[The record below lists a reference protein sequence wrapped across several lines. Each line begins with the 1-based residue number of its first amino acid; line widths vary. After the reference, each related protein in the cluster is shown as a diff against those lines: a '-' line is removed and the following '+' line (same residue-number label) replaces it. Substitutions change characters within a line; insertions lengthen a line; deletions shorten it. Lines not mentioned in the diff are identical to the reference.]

1 MPSTFTAIEIG
12 KSALLASRRAMDT
25 TGHNIANAATPGYSR
40 QQVILEPIIQRVDVV
55 SGTSGL
61 GVRVVDVQR
70 IRDPFIDGVLRG
82 EQAKKAGFESQ
93 KEVLDHLQILFAE
106 PSDSSMRN
114 FVDAYWAAWHDL
126 ASEPQSQAA
135 RAQLMETGCS
145 VADMFRHLGSQIDSL
160 TGDVEAAISST
171 VTKVNL
177 LSERIC
183 SLNTEISRA
192 LARKEPVG
200 DLMDRRDLL
209 IDELTELTG
218 ATVSYLDEGTV
229 KVSIGG
235 IPIVDKY
242 KSYPMSSAITSN
254 GVEFYVVT
262 GPNDSDKLL
271 LSGVSGA
278 LGGYKVA
285 RDEIVLKFRDE
296 LNSVALKFFEGI
308 NYIHQVDPETGAI
321 DSNAHYPTFFQF
333 SNDVLSTIKVTD
345 EIVNDPGKIRT
356 SIGLDGLDGEI
367 AHAIADY
374 IAGTP
379 NEFLSEIVTF
389 GSGFD
394 LSGGNF
400 TEKWMSIVGKL
411 GVEGQKVEIGHSTQ
425 ELLVKELA
433 NRRDSISGVSR
444 EEEIT
449 ELIRE
454 QHAFNAAAR
463 LISVADEMLDTIIN
477 RMGMSGR

>member
-160 TGDVEAAISST
+160 TGDVEAAVSST

-321 DSNAHYPTFFQF
+321 DLTYPAFFQF

-379 NEFLSEIVTF
+379 NEFLSEIVTL

>member
-321 DSNAHYPTFFQF
+321 DPTYPAFFQF

>member
-308 NYIHQVDPETGAI
+308 NYIHQVNPGTGAT
-321 DSNAHYPTFFQF
+321 DPTYPTFFQF

-356 SIGLDGLDGEI
+356 SIGPDGLDGEI

-379 NEFLSEIVTF
+379 NEFLSEIVTS

>member
-308 NYIHQVDPETGAI
+308 NYIHQVVPETGEI
-321 DSNAHYPTFFQF
+321 DSTYPAFFQF

>member
-82 EQAKKAGFESQ
+82 EQSKKAGFESQ

-308 NYIHQVDPETGAI
+308 NYIHQVDPGTGTI
-321 DSNAHYPTFFQF
+321 DPTYPAFFQF

-356 SIGLDGLDGEI
+356 STGPDGLDGEI

-379 NEFLSEIVTF
+379 NEFLSEIVTL

>member
-308 NYIHQVDPETGAI
+308 NYIHQVVPETGEI
-321 DSNAHYPTFFQF
+321 DSNYPGFFQF

-356 SIGLDGLDGEI
+356 SIGPDGLDGEI

-379 NEFLSEIVTF
+379 NEFLSEIVTS

>member
-160 TGDVEAAISST
+160 TGDVEAAVSST

-321 DSNAHYPTFFQF
+321 DLTYPAFFQF

-356 SIGLDGLDGEI
+356 STGLDGLDGEI

-379 NEFLSEIVTF
+379 NEFLSEIVTL

>member
-321 DSNAHYPTFFQF
+321 DLTYPAFFQF

>member
-321 DSNAHYPTFFQF
+321 DLTYPAFFQF

-356 SIGLDGLDGEI
+356 STGLDGLDGEI

>member
-345 EIVNDPGKIRT
+345 EIVNDPSKIRT
-356 SIGLDGLDGEI
+356 SRGQDDLDGEI

-379 NEFLSEIVTF
+379 NEFLSDVTF

>member
-321 DSNAHYPTFFQF
+321 DLTYPAFFQF

-356 SIGLDGLDGEI
+356 STGLDGLDGEI

-379 NEFLSEIVTF
+379 NEFLSEIVTL